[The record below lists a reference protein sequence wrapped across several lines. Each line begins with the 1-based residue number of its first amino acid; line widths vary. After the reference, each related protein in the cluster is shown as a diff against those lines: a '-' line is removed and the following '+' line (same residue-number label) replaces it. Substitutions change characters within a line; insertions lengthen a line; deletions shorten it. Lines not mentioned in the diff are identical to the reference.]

1 MLVILDVLY
10 MSEENNSEVL
20 LMNFV
25 LGEEAHIGSYIRRN
39 IEKLMVKT
47 REKIYVLIH
56 FY

>member
-25 LGEEAHIGSYIRRN
+25 LGGEAHIGSYIRRN

-47 REKIYVLIH
+47 WEKIYALIH
-56 FY
+56 FH